1 MIRIALSLVLAFG
14 LMLFLSRYRL
24 WLGVLAAGV
33 IFGLFNYEWQ
43 EFLRLGFQTFSSV
56 PNWLLVIGVG
66 LIPVLG
72 TIMRD
77 SVHLSDMLQRLKR
90 RKKIYLMLTPLLFGL
105 LPIPGGA
112 LLSCPLI
119 KGVDNDISGA
129 RYVAINLWFRH
140 LLVIVYPLSSSIII
154 AAQLAGLS
162 IAQAILAMSPVA
174 VVMFVVGY
182 FALIRSLRN
191 KDNNK
196 HKEMGKISVNRTIRT
211 LLIFLSAPI
220 LHIFLS
226 TTFLS
231 HFEQLSFFISM
242 SISIIIAILSNR
254 ISIAEFIQIVKKSK
268 IEQFSLLF
276 LFLLLFL
283 NMVRSYENLELLFA
297 GFHPPLFIV
306 GIMAFFLTFLSGRI
320 EISLSIIYPFIFT
333 IYAITSFSPGLFRF
347 IYFSLFAGYLI
358 SPLHPCLAFTTE
370 YFQTG
375 YWKVFRLIFPLLLIP
390 FLIVSILFFL

>member
-33 IFGLFNYEWQ
+33 IFGLFNYELR
-43 EFLRLGFQTFSSV
+43 EFFVLCFQTFSSI

-72 TIMRD
+72 MIMRD
-77 SVHLSDMLQRLKR
+77 SVHLAELLQRLKK

-119 KGVDNDISGA
+119 KGVDSDISGA

-162 IAQAILAMSPVA
+162 IAQAILSMSPVA
-174 VVMFVVGY
+174 VIMFVVGY
-182 FALIRSLRN
+182 LFLIKGLKREE
-191 KDNNK
+191 DTEE
-196 HKEMGKISVNRTIRT
+196 EMGRLSINRTVRT

-220 LHIFLS
+220 LHITLS
-226 TTFLS
+226 TTILS

-242 SISIIIAILSNR
+242 LVSIIIAIISNR
-254 ISIAEFIQIVKKSK
+254 LNLVRFIQILKKSK
-268 IEQFSLLF
+268 FDQFSLLF

-283 NMVRSYENLELLFA
+283 NMVRSYENLELLFS
-297 GFHPPLFIV
+297 GFHPPLYFV
-306 GIMAFFLTFLSGRI
+306 GIMAFVLTFLSGRI

-333 IYAITSFSPGLFRF
+333 VYAISNFSPSLFRF
-347 IYFSLFAGYLI
+347 VYFSLFAGYLI

-375 YWKVFRLIFPLLLIP
+375 YWMVFKKTFPLLLIV
-390 FLIVSILFFL
+390 FIVVSMIFIL